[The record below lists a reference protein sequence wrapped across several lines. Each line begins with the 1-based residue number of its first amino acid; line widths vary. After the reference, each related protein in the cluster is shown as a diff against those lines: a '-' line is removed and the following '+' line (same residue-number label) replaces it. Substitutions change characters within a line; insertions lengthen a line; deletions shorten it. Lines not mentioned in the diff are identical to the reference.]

1 MPGHLGCGKGRGW
14 RGYSPDLWLQTFSLL
29 YSQSSSPLTPGV
41 FLPLPADC
49 HPLLLLPVPSSA
61 PSWCP
66 HQFTSPLPKP
76 SLLYPAVRL
85 LQPQP
90 VPWRPHLLP
99 LSAPARQPL
108 PATDNR
114 GRAGQPR
121 AATPAGTSGRTRRL
135 EGKTPA
141 GGAPPGVPCGLAA
154 SAQRQC
160 PGGASPRSLLP
171 RKGCLVC
178 GGWSPPGP
186 PSSTVAIA
194 RSPRTHSTRAELLAQ
209 MVQRY

>member
-1 MPGHLGCGKGRGW
+1 MEGKGTLLPSGFRH
-14 RGYSPDLWLQTFSLL
+14 SPSYYCQP
-29 YSQSSSPLTPGV
+29 SSPLTPGT
-41 FLPLPADC
+41 FLPLQA
-49 HPLLLLPVPSSA
+49 PVSA

-76 SLLYPAVRL
+76 RHIYTAVRIPAASASSGGL
-85 LQPQP
+85 
-90 VPWRPHLLP
+90 PHLFP
-99 LSAPARQPL
+99 LSAPAPPPL

-114 GRAGQPR
+114 GSGVQPQ
-121 AATPAGTSGRTRRL
+121 AATPAGTSGRTRHQ
-135 EGKTPA
+135 EGKTQA
-141 GGAPPGVPCGLAA
+141 GGAPPGAPCVLEA
-154 SAQRQC
+154 SAQRQR

-178 GGWSPPGP
+178 GGGWSPWF

-194 RSPRTHSTRAELLAQ
+194 CSPKTHSTSVELLAQ